1 MPCDYKKYHP
11 DWLTVIRPAILERA
25 ENKCEECKL
34 ENKSFGFRAQD
45 GTFYHWWYIEE
56 ALEQYGHDLFD
67 DVLKHHIAKD
77 GKAKSKGTTIVL
89 TIAHIDH
96 DIKNND
102 YSNLKALCQRCH
114 LLLDKDLHA
123 NNSKE
128 TRNKKKKQLKLDL

>member
-25 ENKCEECKL
+25 GNKCEQCNVLNGKIIL
-34 ENKSFGFRAQD
+34 RGNWHGVDCYQDDD
-45 GTFYHWWYIEE
+45 GTI
-56 ALEQYGHDLFD
+56 FD
-67 DVLKHHIAKD
+67 ASNSEVIGGDYLGEVHPTNKMIK
-77 GKAKSKGTTIVL
+77 IVL
-89 TIAHIDH
+89 TVSHTDH

-114 LLLDKDLHA
+114 IQHDKNIRA
-123 NNSKE
+123 ENSKA